1 MLMDLKIIL
10 AMKMEN
16 VFVTLMSLETNAN
29 NVLLDLSNSQ
39 PATSVLPNILA
50 KPAKVYN
57 LDCKNYNTLLKNS
70 K

>member
-1 MLMDLKIIL
+1 MDLKIIL

-16 VFVTLMSLETNAN
+16 VFVTPMALETNAN

-50 KPAKVYN
+50 KPAKVFN
-57 LDCKNYNTLLKNS
+57 LNF
-70 K
+70 